1 MTPSKFDQE
10 AQRLSKL
17 PRAER
22 FDELLDFPTEFTFKV
37 IGRGKGFFQAVRSVL
52 DGLGHA
58 NVILVER
65 PSAKGRYSSVSFSLV
80 VESGAMIDST
90 YRALEAL
97 PELIL
102 LL

>member
-1 MTPSKFDQE
+1 MATSKFDQE
-10 AQRLSKL
+10 AQRLAKL

-37 IGRGKGFFQAVRSVL
+37 IGRGKGFFQAVRAVL
-52 DGLGHA
+52 DGLGHPD
-58 NVILVER
+58 VILVER
-65 PSAKGRYSSVSFSLV
+65 PSAKGRYSSVSFNLV
-80 VESGAMIDST
+80 AADGAMIDAT